1 MGRGIRTYI
10 LAMDVGCAW
19 RHRACY
25 SPCMTRLQAMLTSAV
40 LLAVVTVAGGS
51 DAAPKKP
58 KGPKPPKPAPVQV
71 EEATPFDKQAASDVL
86 SSIDLVKCKS
96 TNAPRGEGHIVVKF
110 TPAGSA
116 TEATV
121 DKGPLVGTP
130 VAKCIAK
137 EFKKAKI
144 PAFKGEIVQVGKLFR
159 FE

>member
-1 MGRGIRTYI
+1 
-10 LAMDVGCAW
+10 
-19 RHRACY
+19 
-25 SPCMTRLQAMLTSAV
+25 MTRLQALLASAA
-40 LLAVVTVAGGS
+40 LLAVVMVAGGS

-58 KGPKPPKPAPVQV
+58 KAPKPKPVPVQT
-71 EEATPFDKQAASDVL
+71 EEGTPFDKQAASDVL
-86 SSIDLVKCKS
+86 ASIDLVKCKS

-116 TEATV
+116 TEAMV

-144 PAFKGEIVQVGKLFR
+144 PAFKGEVVQVGKLFR